1 MTNEKPEQ
9 SVNVKRGFITTSNVT
24 FDVDEVKKD
33 RETIVKTFDEYLDY
47 YPTKSGKS
55 KHDIMG
61 PVAKILERAKTR
73 KWRAGAIKGY
83 ALRIHEM
90 NPKSGFVSKDAADKL
105 SQGIDALMEL
115 CEKTPTTLLNRL
127 LEQIDYEIYF
137 NRRKKTIE
145 YLEETR
151 KRFIEFLKRQYS
163 TGDTLATAWNEPGLT
178 FEDVYYPSKNPK
190 KANEQKKANIAA
202 FWKLPEAEKLIPI
215 EEEE

>member
-1 MTNEKPEQ
+1 MTEEKTEQ
-9 SVNVKRGFITTSNVT
+9 TVNVKRSLITTSNVT
-24 FDVDEVKKD
+24 FNVDELKKD
-33 RETIVKTFDEYLDY
+33 REAIVKTFDEYLDY

-73 KWRAGAIKGY
+73 KWRADAIKGY
-83 ALRIHEM
+83 ALRVHEM
-90 NPKSGFVSKDAADKL
+90 NPKSGFVSKNAVDKL
-105 SQGIDALMEL
+105 SRGIDALMML

-127 LEQIDYEIYF
+127 IEQIDYEVYF

-163 TGDTLATAWNEPGLT
+163 TEAGLATAWSEPRLT
-178 FEDVYYPSKNPK
+178 FENVYYPSKNPK
-190 KANEQKKANIAA
+190 KANEQKKADIAT